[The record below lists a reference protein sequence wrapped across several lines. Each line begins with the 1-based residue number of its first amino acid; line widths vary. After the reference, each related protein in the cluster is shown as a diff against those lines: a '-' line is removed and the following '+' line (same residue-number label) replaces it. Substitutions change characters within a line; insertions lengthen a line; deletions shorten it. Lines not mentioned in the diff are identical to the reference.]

1 MNVALQKKVQTLETR
16 TDSLEKVLGQ
26 FISSV
31 NKAMIRM
38 EAGTQEMRADTKAFK
53 GEMREFK
60 EEMREF
66 KASTEALGKNMEAS
80 TEALGK
86 NMEAG
91 AEALRKEMR
100 EFKASTEAIGK
111 NMEADTETFK
121 EKTRAGMASLEKK
134 LKNDSTKLRRE
145 VGRLDNK
152 IGMLAEDMVA
162 PNIPGIAAEYFG
174 DEEFESFATRFYR
187 RKSSDRRV
195 RREFDVIAISDRH
208 FLVCE
213 VKSNPRPEYAREF
226 SEMLEELPDF
236 FPETR
241 GRRLIPIFAS
251 LTLPGDLVRYL
262 SRKGIYAM
270 GLRED
275 TMDLLNFG
283 EVREHIANP

>member
-1 MNVALQKKVQTLETR
+1 MSVALQEKMESLETR

-38 EAGTQEMRADTKAFK
+38 EAGTEALREEMKTGAEILR
-53 GEMREFK
+53 
-60 EEMREF
+60 EEMR
-66 KASTEALGKNMEAS
+66 T
-80 TEALGK
+80 
-86 NMEAG
+86 G
-91 AEALRKEMR
+91 AEILREEMKTGAEILREEMKTGTEALRKE
-100 EFKASTEAIGK
+100 
-111 NMEADTETFK
+111 
-121 EKTRAGMASLEKK
+121 LQ
-134 LKNDSTKLRRE
+134 NDSRKLRKE
-145 VGRLDNK
+145 IGRLDNK

-174 DEEFESFATRFYR
+174 DEEFESFASRFYR
-187 RKSSDRRV
+187 RKSSDRGV
-195 RREFDVIAISDRH
+195 RREFDVIAMSDRY

-226 SEMLEELPDF
+226 SEMLAELPDY
-236 FPETR
+236 FPEIR
-241 GRRLIPIFAS
+241 ERRVIPIFAS
-251 LTLPGDLVRYL
+251 LTIPDDLVRYL

-283 EVREHIANP
+283 EVREYGGVS

>member
-1 MNVALQKKVQTLETR
+1 MSAALQ
-16 TDSLEKVLGQ
+16 EKVLGQ

-38 EAGTQEMRADTKAFK
+38 EASTEDMRADTKAFK
-53 GEMREFK
+53 EEMRDFK

-66 KASTEALGKNMEAS
+66 KASTESLGK
-80 TEALGK
+80 K
-86 NMEAG
+86 MEAG
-91 AEALRKEMR
+91 TEEMR
-100 EFKASTEAIGK
+100 
-111 NMEADTETFK
+111 ADTKTFK
-121 EKTRAGMASLEKK
+121 EKMEVSMASLEKK
-134 LKNDSTKLRRE
+134 LKEDSTKLRKE

-174 DEEFESFATRFYR
+174 DEEFDSFATRFYR

-226 SEMLEELPDF
+226 SEMLRELPDY

-241 GRRLIPIFAS
+241 DRRIIPIFAS
-251 LTLPGDLVRYL
+251 LTIPDDLVRYL
-262 SRKGIYAM
+262 SRRGIYAM

-275 TMDLLNFG
+275 IMDLLNFG
-283 EVREHIANP
+283 EVREHTGNP

>member
-1 MNVALQKKVQTLETR
+1 MSLALQEKMLSLETR
-16 TDSLEKVLGQ
+16 TDSLENILGQ

-38 EAGTQEMRADTKAFK
+38 EANTEALREEMRD
-53 GEMREFK
+53 FK
-60 EEMREF
+60 EEMRTDT
-66 KASTEALGKNMEAS
+66 KALKEEMRAGTE
-80 TEALGK
+80 T
-86 NMEAG
+86 
-91 AEALRKEMR
+91 LRKEL
-100 EFKASTEAIGK
+100 
-111 NMEADTETFK
+111 K
-121 EKTRAGMASLEKK
+121 EESR
-134 LKNDSTKLRRE
+134 KLRKE

-174 DEEFESFATRFYR
+174 DEEFESFASRFYK
-187 RKSSDRRV
+187 RKSSDRHV

-208 FLVCE
+208 FFVCE

-226 SEMLEELPDF
+226 SEMLAELPDY
-236 FPETR
+236 FPENR
-241 GRRLIPIFAS
+241 DKRIIPVFAS
-251 LTLPGDLVRYL
+251 LTIPDGLVRYL

-283 EVREHIANP
+283 EVREHTGNP

>member
-1 MNVALQKKVQTLETR
+1 MSVALQEKMESLETR

-38 EAGTQEMRADTKAFK
+38 EADTKV
-53 GEMREFK
+53 FK
-60 EEMREF
+60 EEMRKF
-66 KASTEALGKNMEAS
+66 KVEMRAGTESLGKKLQEDS
-80 TEALGK
+80 RK
-86 NMEAG
+86 
-91 AEALRKEMR
+91 LRK
-100 EFKASTEAIGK
+100 
-111 NMEADTETFK
+111 
-121 EKTRAGMASLEKK
+121 
-134 LKNDSTKLRRE
+134 E

-174 DEEFESFATRFYR
+174 DEEFESFASRFYR
-187 RKSSDRRV
+187 RKSSDRGV
-195 RREFDVIAISDRH
+195 RREFDVIAMSDRY

-226 SEMLEELPDF
+226 SEMLAELPDY
-236 FPETR
+236 FPEIR
-241 GRRLIPIFAS
+241 ERRVIPIFAS
-251 LTLPGDLVRYL
+251 LTIPDDLVRYL